1 MDEQSNIT
9 RLLIIEDD
17 ADIRA
22 LLHHYLK
29 DMVDEIVEASDG
41 SEALQYIK
49 ETEFDAILSDIE
61 MPNMNGLKL
70 LAYVRSL
77 GKLTPFIVLT
87 AHGDFE
93 KALEAMSLGAYD
105 FITKNAK
112 RKEMLEAV
120 ASAVKL
126 GKAMNAAK
134 NDPELSSQLKRI
146 YSEVVKY
153 SEYRLRKIIDEMKM
167 TS

>member
-1 MDEQSNIT
+1 MEEQTLIS

-29 DMVDEIVEASDG
+29 DMVDEIVEAADG

-49 ETEFDAILSDIE
+49 EKEFDTILSDIE

-87 AHGDFE
+87 AHSDYE
-93 KALEAMSLGAYD
+93 RALESMSLGAYD

-112 RKEMLEAV
+112 RQEVLESV
-120 ASAVKL
+120 AGALRL
-126 GKAMNAAK
+126 GRAMNEAK
-134 NDPELSSQLKRI
+134 NDPELSSQLKKI

-153 SEYRLRKIIDEMKM
+153 SEYRLRKIIDEMK
-167 TS
+167 TPS